1 MAPGVTRRALLLA
14 AAVGLCLL
22 GAALTAS
29 RLSSAPPA
37 TASAP
42 PLPVLPA
49 RPPNEVG
56 RILILEYHRIGEA
69 EDRWTRSVENFRADL
84 NRLYEEGYRPVSLG
98 DILDGRFDLPV
109 GLSPVVLTFDDS
121 SPGQFRYLEQ
131 NGEVLIDPDSAVGIL
146 LDFHRAHPDFAA
158 KATFYVLPAA
168 AEPHRLFGQP
178 AYERRKLRH
187 LVELGFEIGNHTL
200 WHANLGRADAATIR
214 YQLASALRV
223 IQDAV
228 PGYRIRTLALPFGAY
243 PADLNPALAGEAQ
256 GTAYR
261 HEAILMVAG
270 GAAPSPFAAAFDPLH
285 LPRVQATSAELD
297 HWLGHFARRPEER
310 FVSDGDPAT
319 VTIPQPRARLLRTP
333 LPEGAV
339 ARVY

>member
-1 MAPGVTRRALLLA
+1 MALLA
-14 AAVGLCLL
+14 AAGGLLL
-22 GAALTAS
+22 VGAALTVS
-29 RLSSAPPA
+29 RLSPAPLA
-37 TASAP
+37 TAAAQ

-49 RPPNEVG
+49 RPANEVG
-56 RILILEYHRIGEA
+56 QILILEYHRIGEA

-84 NRLYEEGYRPVSLG
+84 NRLYREGYRPVSLG
-98 DILDGRFDLPV
+98 DLLDGRVDLPA
-109 GLSPVVLTFDDS
+109 GLTPVVLTFDDS

-131 NGEVLIDPDSAVGIL
+131 DGEVSIDPDSAVGIL
-146 LDFHRAHPDFAA
+146 LAFHRAHPDFAA

-168 AEPHRLFGQP
+168 AQPHRLFGQP
-178 AYERRKLRH
+178 AHERRKLRH

-200 WHANLGRADAATIR
+200 WHANLGGADAATIR
-214 YQLASALRV
+214 YQLASALRI
-223 IQDAV
+223 IQEAV
-228 PGYRIRTLALPFGAY
+228 PGYRVRTLALPFGAY
-243 PADLNPALAGEAQ
+243 PADLATATLGEAQ

-310 FVSDGDPAT
+310 FVSDGDPAAAT
-319 VTIPQPRARLLRTP
+319 VPRSRARLLRSP
-333 LPEGAV
+333 LPQRIV
-339 ARVY
+339 PRIH